1 MRLINTDLLEIETQS
16 LEDVG
21 QGEIQFYSV
30 EQIDNAPTVLTIPDN
45 PTNGDM
51 IKALWNLSD
60 NDIDIGFGTVYV
72 YTNIRVFNGQDRE
85 RLFFNKDWWNAPYKE
100 NKDANNDN

>member
-30 EQIDNAPTVLTIPDN
+30 EQIDNAPTVDAIPREKIDKMVEEIEGVASFN
-45 PTNGDM
+45 VTNTRGKITRFM
-51 IKALWNLSD
+51 VF
-60 NDIDIGFGTVYV
+60 DIVMDI
-72 YTNIRVFNGQDRE
+72 I
-85 RLFFNKDWWNAPYKE
+85 YKYCVE
-100 NKDANNDN
+100 EKKHEVP

>member
-45 PTNGDM
+45 PTNGQM
-51 IKALWNLSD
+51 LMALFPDIEIITTLVDPLGNEHILICL
-60 NDIDIGFGTVYV
+60 NHIDI
-72 YTNIRVFNGQDRE
+72 QMSLE
-85 RLFFNKDWWNAPYKE
+85 WWNSPYKAISGE
-100 NKDANNDN
+100 

>member
-1 MRLINTDLLEIETQS
+1 MRLINADLLEIETQS

-45 PTNGDM
+45 PTNGDVLQ
-51 IKALWNLSD
+51 AVFPCD
-60 NDIDIGFGTVYV
+60 EVYINEIQEGV
-72 YTNIRVFNGQDRE
+72 VHFLMKSNPTSMDCFNT
-85 RLFFNKDWWNAPYKE
+85 DWWNAPYKE
-100 NKDANNDN
+100 NKDGKIDR